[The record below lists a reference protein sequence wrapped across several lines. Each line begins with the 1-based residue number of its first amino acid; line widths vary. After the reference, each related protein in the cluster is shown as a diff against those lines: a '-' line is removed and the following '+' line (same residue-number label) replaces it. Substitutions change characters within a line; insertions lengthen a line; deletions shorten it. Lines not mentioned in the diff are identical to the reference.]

1 MCYLNFGPGERSFLV
16 ALDLETGAIVWTH
29 DEPINTQGTA
39 EAPFTNSDFY
49 GSWSTPVVAS
59 IAGREQIVISFPF
72 RVCGLDPRDG
82 KMLWSSDGLNAL
94 VYTSPLIDKET
105 VVSMGGYSGMSLGLR
120 VGHSGAVPPIS
131 RLWHHP
137 KTKQRIGSGVVHQ
150 GHIYIHNS
158 TGIAEC
164 FELET
169 GRLVWEQRLAGKGGS
184 NTNWSSIMTAA
195 GLCYTITQGGDCFV
209 FRASPNF
216 ELVAMNALG
225 ESSNSSVVPSDG
237 QLFIRTHQ
245 HLWCVGLPALNR

>member
-1 MCYLNFGPGERSFLV
+1 
-16 ALDLETGAIVWTH
+16 
-29 DEPINTQGTA
+29 
-39 EAPFTNSDFY
+39 
-49 GSWSTPVVAS
+49 
-59 IAGREQIVISFPF
+59 
-72 RVCGLDPRDG
+72 LDPRDG